1 MKNKFKNKNILVVGS
16 STGLG
21 FAIGKKYLEL
31 NANVIFTGYKNLNFL
46 KVLKKKYQ
54 KKMDFFIGD
63 LALESEIVNLC
74 NLVKKKYKKIDI
86 IVHTLGGGFG
96 LTKDLISYKD
106 LIYLYKINIA
116 AGVEI
121 NRLLF
126 QKLNKKYSYIV
137 HVGSTAS
144 VQGIGS
150 VGYNTVKTA
159 LRAYVKSFA
168 SRVVKNGVI
177 VSSIMPGA
185 FIAPNNHFEKMKKN
199 NPKYFKDFQDN
210 KIKISK
216 ISSYR
221 DILPLVFL
229 LTNDDGK
236 MLAGSNV
243 LIDACETNAY

>member
-1 MKNKFKNKNILVVGS
+1 M
-16 STGLG
+16 
-21 FAIGKKYLEL
+21 E
-31 NANVIFTGYKNLNFL
+31 
-46 KVLKKKYQ
+46 
-54 KKMDFFIGD
+54 FFIGD
-63 LALESEIVNLC
+63 LAIESEILKLC
-74 NLVKKKYKKIDI
+74 NLVQKKFKKIDI
-86 IVHTLGGGFG
+86 IVHALGGGFG
-96 LTKDLISYKD
+96 LTKDLISYND
-106 LIYLYKINIA
+106 LLYLYKVNIA

-126 QKLNKKYSYIV
+126 KNLNKKYSYIV

-144 VQGIGS
+144 VQAIGS

-168 SRVVKNGVI
+168 SRVIKNGVI

-199 NPKYFKDFQDN
+199 NPKYFNDFQNN

-216 ISSYR
+216 ISSYM
-221 DILPLVFL
+221 DIIPLVFL
-229 LTNDDGK
+229 LTNEEGK